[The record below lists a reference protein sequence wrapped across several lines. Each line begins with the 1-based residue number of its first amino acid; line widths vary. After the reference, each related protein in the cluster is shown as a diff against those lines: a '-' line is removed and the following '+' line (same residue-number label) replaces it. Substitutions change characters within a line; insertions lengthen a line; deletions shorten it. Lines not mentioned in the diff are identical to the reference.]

1 MRSHRNTPFKIL
13 DNCLCKD
20 DIKKTLFYG
29 PNFFSLPF
37 VVPEVPVGHR
47 SLSNPHFG
55 LSFGCDPPGHIIFS
69 PSLMLNSRLKW
80 LSLLYRIVK
89 SPTAFIKAWSRLA
102 FFGQF
107 SSSCKKQK
115 KKKKRSEGKDTWA
128 VKTGQDSRVIIVHSC
143 TVALLISPIS
153 MGNKDRVA
161 QSTNSSIA
169 QSFGSVKGIERSW
182 WNLCYNPSVYIYN
195 CLLTKL

>member
-1 MRSHRNTPFKIL
+1 MRYHRNTPFKIL

-20 DIKKTLFYG
+20 DIKKTFFHG
-29 PNFFSLPF
+29 RNFFSLPV
-37 VVPEVPVGHR
+37 VVPEVSVGHR

-69 PSLMLNSRLKW
+69 LALMLNSRLKW

-89 SPTAFIKAWSRLA
+89 SPTACIKAWSTLA

-107 SSSCKKQK
+107 SSSCKKWK
-115 KKKKRSEGKDTWA
+115 KRKKRSEGKDTWA
-128 VKTGQDSRVIIVHSC
+128 VKTGQHSRVIIVHAC
-143 TVALLISPIS
+143 TVSLLLSPIS
-153 MGNKDRVA
+153 MSNKDRVA
-161 QSTNSSIA
+161 QSNSSIF
-169 QSFGSVKGIERSW
+169 QSFGSVKEIERSW

-195 CLLTKL
+195 